1 MEIIQLRLDVLK
13 TTSVTGIAPF
23 GTITNS
29 FESLTIVTEITVEN
43 CGCPKDWNLAQLPV
57 HIRGFG
63 YLFAEN
69 LNLVFF
75 ERLHTVLL
83 KQS

>member
-13 TTSVTGIAPF
+13 TTSITGIALF

-75 ERLHTVLL
+75 ERLHTVLY
-83 KQS
+83 